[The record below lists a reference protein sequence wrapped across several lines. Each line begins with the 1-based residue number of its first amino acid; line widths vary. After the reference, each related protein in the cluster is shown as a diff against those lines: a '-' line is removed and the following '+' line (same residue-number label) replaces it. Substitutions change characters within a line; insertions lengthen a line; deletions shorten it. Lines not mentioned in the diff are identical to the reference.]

1 MSSSIT
7 SPETHH
13 FGYAAWL
20 TNCQGRILV
29 PNAGVTGRYC
39 HTQVLLGTQ
48 RIKLRCQACSCA
60 LTLAPP
66 HPSTTLLQLNYSHQV
81 MFSMSDLLKTFPLS
95 SSTQLILVI
104 STLKQNPL
112 FFSSLH
118 FFPLSVI
125 DLNVGKSL
133 KNLYLNNHFFF
144 LLANSPHLFLVE
156 LRLHLQHQV
165 IIFYHCRFLL
175 SQSPYSITLQM
186 LHATCQPQPFQIY
199 QSPEL

>member
-20 TNCQGRILV
+20 TNCQGRISV
-29 PNAGVTGRYC
+29 PNAGITGRYC
-39 HTQVLLGTQ
+39 HTQVLLGTL

-60 LTLAPP
+60 LILAPP

-81 MFSMSDLLKTFPLS
+81 TFNMSDLLKTFPLS

-125 DLNVGKSL
+125 DLNVGKTL

-144 LLANSPHLFLVE
+144 FQQILPISFQLNSGFISSIKLSFSTLCH
-156 LRLHLQHQV
+156 
-165 IIFYHCRFLL
+165 FLL
-175 SQSPYSITLQM
+175 SQSPHSITLQIKSKI
-186 LHATCQPQPFQIY
+186 LI
-199 QSPEL
+199 

>member
-144 LLANSPHLFLVE
+144 FQQILPISFQLNSGFISSIKLSFSTTATFFSPS
-156 LRLHLQHQV
+156 LR
-165 IIFYHCRFLL
+165 
-175 SQSPYSITLQM
+175 T
-186 LHATCQPQPFQIY
+186 A
-199 QSPEL
+199 